1 LIKLRD
7 NTTILTTMNPS
18 EISIK
23 EKAIKAIYALPN
35 NVGYDDIVEEI
46 LFLSKLDTAL
56 KERDKGEYL
65 SHEEVEARLKRKW
78 QQ

>member
-1 LIKLRD
+1 
-7 NTTILTTMNPS
+7 MNPS

-35 NVGYDDIVEEI
+35 NVGYDDIMEEI
-46 LFLSKLDTAL
+46 LFLSKLDAAL
-56 KERDKGEYL
+56 KEREKGEYL

>member
-1 LIKLRD
+1 
-7 NTTILTTMNPS
+7 MNPS

-23 EKAIKAIYALPN
+23 EKAIKALLALPN
-35 NVGYDDIVEEI
+35 NVGYDDIMEQI

>member
-1 LIKLRD
+1 
-7 NTTILTTMNPS
+7 MNPS

-35 NVGYDDIVEEI
+35 NVGYDDIMEEI
-46 LFLSKLDTAL
+46 LFLSKLDAAL
-56 KERDKGEYL
+56 KERETGEYL
-65 SHEEVEARLKRKW
+65 SHQEVEARLKRKW

>member
-1 LIKLRD
+1 
-7 NTTILTTMNPS
+7 MNPV
-18 EISIK
+18 ETSIK

-35 NVGYDDIVEEI
+35 NVGYDDIMEEI

>member
-1 LIKLRD
+1 M
-7 NTTILTTMNPS
+7 MNPS

-35 NVGYDDIVEEI
+35 NVGYDDIMEEI
-46 LFLSKLDTAL
+46 LFLSKLDAAL
-56 KERDKGEYL
+56 KEREKGEYL

>member
-1 LIKLRD
+1 
-7 NTTILTTMNPS
+7 MNPV
-18 EISIK
+18 ETSIK
-23 EKAIKAIYALPN
+23 EKAIKALLALPN
-35 NVGYDDIVEEI
+35 NVEYDDIMEEI

>member
-1 LIKLRD
+1 
-7 NTTILTTMNPS
+7 MNPS

-23 EKAIKAIYALPN
+23 EKAIKAMYALPN
-35 NVGYDDIVEEI
+35 NVGYDDIMEEI
-46 LFLSKLDTAL
+46 FFLSKLDTAL

>member
-1 LIKLRD
+1 
-7 NTTILTTMNPS
+7 MNPS

-23 EKAIKAIYALPN
+23 EKAIKAILALPN
-35 NVGYDDIVEEI
+35 NVGYDDIMEQI

>member
-1 LIKLRD
+1 
-7 NTTILTTMNPS
+7 MNPS

-35 NVGYDDIVEEI
+35 NVGYDDIMEQI

>member
-1 LIKLRD
+1 
-7 NTTILTTMNPS
+7 MNPS

-35 NVGYDDIVEEI
+35 NVGYDDIMEEI

>member
-1 LIKLRD
+1 
-7 NTTILTTMNPS
+7 M
-18 EISIK
+18 
-23 EKAIKAIYALPN
+23 
-35 NVGYDDIVEEI
+35 EEI

-65 SHEEVEARLKRKW
+65 SHEEVEARLKCKW